1 MAIADSRMAA
11 ALLTV
16 GALAAAVS
24 LCPAARAQEPA
35 VDPGAVQILK
45 KTTDYLGSL
54 QQFSVDTLNVLEEV
68 LESGQKIQV
77 SVAASVIVQRP
88 NKLRAERKGELVNQS
103 WYYDGKTLTLY
114 NSSANYYASE
124 PAPGSL
130 EETLDFAR
138 DSLGVIIP
146 AADLVYRN
154 AFPLLMQDVTFAAV
168 IGKAFVGG
176 VKCDH
181 LLFSRPGA
189 DMQIWVPD
197 TGQPLPRKY
206 MITDTG
212 TPELVGTITL
222 MSNWNVSPKTS
233 TAMFTFAPPS
243 GAKKTDFMPPDSWST
258 VWVPTPTGENK

>member
-1 MAIADSRMAA
+1 MAIACSRMAA
-11 ALLTV
+11 ALLTF

-35 VDPGAVQILK
+35 VDPAAVQILK
-45 KTTDYLGSL
+45 KTTDYLGGL

-88 NKLRAERKGELVNQS
+88 NKLRAERKGELINQS

-114 NSSANYYASE
+114 NSSENYYASE
-124 PAPGSL
+124 PAPRSL
-130 EETLDFAR
+130 EETLDVAR

-146 AADLVYRN
+146 AGDLVYRD

-181 LLFSRPGA
+181 VLFSRPGV
-189 DMQIWVPD
+189 DFQIWVPEAGKPLPLKYMVID
-197 TGQPLPRKY
+197 TGA
-206 MITDTG
+206 
-212 TPELVGTITL
+212 PELVETITL
-222 MSNWNVSPKTS
+222 MSNWNASPKT
-233 TAMFTFAPPS
+233 TDAIFTFTPPP
-243 GAKKTDFMPPDSWST
+243 GAKKTEFMPPDSWST